1 MFDKCSSSTG
11 MCNAF
16 GHWPT
21 VSLGTVLFFTL
32 SWRVY
37 LYSSDPK
44 YDLQELPEC
53 YSWDVFHNTRPFT
66 TSPQTCPALSPFV
79 AVTKTPCLIHAIPNT
94 IMRQWNSK
102 SGHEIRLTWFHNFT
116 GVRGQ
121 LHVPVTLHLQKEHPT
136 LEEWDTTILD
146 VIGDEKLMCP
156 CQKWAHIIEA
166 AASRLTGSFWS
177 NYRQVLRQLLTP
189 TRVPKYTALKIKM
202 LNKCY
207 CYVHTVHIDTGRK
220 ILDKIYINQAVR
232 QGCNL
237 SPALFN
243 IYIDDLPKKLET
255 QSWRWYNA

>member
-1 MFDKCSSSTG
+1 MFDKCSNSTG

-44 YDLQELPEC
+44 YDLLELPEC

-66 TSPQTCPALSPFV
+66 TPPQTCPALSPFV
-79 AVTKTPCLIHAIPNT
+79 AVTKTPYLIHAIPNT

-121 LHVPVTLHLQKEHPT
+121 LHVPVALHLQKEHPT
-136 LEEWDTTILD
+136 LEEWDTTIL
-146 VIGDEKLMCP
+146 GD
-156 CQKWAHIIEA
+156 
-166 AASRLTGSFWS
+166 
-177 NYRQVLRQLLTP
+177 
-189 TRVPKYTALKIKM
+189 
-202 LNKCY
+202 
-207 CYVHTVHIDTGRK
+207 
-220 ILDKIYINQAVR
+220 
-232 QGCNL
+232 
-237 SPALFN
+237 
-243 IYIDDLPKKLET
+243 
-255 QSWRWYNA
+255 WRWETYVPLSKISPHHWGSSQSSYWIILVQLPAGP